1 MKRSFSQPSTSGESG
16 KRSRLFSLQQALDL
30 VYDSDEDEQDLAD
43 IYPES
48 DLESVDS
55 DVNSES
61 SNKDK
66 GLDVDLDL
74 SSPAPGPSTAQDGRG
89 TGRNRSRPTAGGNA
103 DNLSTG
109 WTRAFVQQN
118 LRVEFDSRG
127 VGPQNCPPNITEMS
141 SPLEFLKFCS
151 GAQVQGIFR
160 PRRSGF
166 KGLSALPKDTTSELA
181 GLFFTTSHKCR
192 APSREAIDTI
202 FLSLQV

>member
-61 SNKDK
+61 SNEDE

-74 SSPAPGPSTAQDGRG
+74 SSPAPR
-89 TGRNRSRPTAGGNA
+89 
-103 DNLSTG
+103 LST
-109 WTRAFVQQN
+109 VQVYARPICASN
-118 LRVEFDSRG
+118 
-127 VGPQNCPPNITEMS
+127 VGPPVGLTTTLKWNI
-141 SPLEFLKFCS
+141 
-151 GAQVQGIFR
+151 GA
-160 PRRSGF
+160 
-166 KGLSALPKDTTSELA
+166 K
-181 GLFFTTSHKCR
+181 
-192 APSREAIDTI
+192 
-202 FLSLQV
+202 

>member
-1 MKRSFSQPSTSGESG
+1 MKRSFSQPLTSGESG

-61 SNKDK
+61 SNEDK

-74 SSPAPGPSTAQDGRG
+74 SSPAPRPTTAQVGRG
-89 TGRNRSRPTAGGNA
+89 TGRNRSRPTAGGDA

-109 WTRAFVQQN
+109 WTRAFFQQN

-127 VGPQNCPPNITEMS
+127 VWPQNCPPNITEMS
-141 SPLEFLKFCS
+141 SQELRCRVFCS

-166 KGLSALPKDTTSELA
+166 KGLWWFHWVKR
-181 GLFFTTSHKCR
+181 TSHQSHV
-192 APSREAIDTI
+192 ATLPPQIIWLGGGVSW
-202 FLSLQV
+202 

>member
-61 SNKDK
+61 SNEDE

-74 SSPAPGPSTAQDGRG
+74 DWKDLSQQFCAPRPSTAHVGRG
-89 TGRNRSRPTAGGNA
+89 TGRNRSRPTVGGDA

-160 PRRSGF
+160 P
-166 KGLSALPKDTTSELA
+166 KGQGSK
-181 GLFFTTSHKCR
+181 G
-192 APSREAIDTI
+192 
-202 FLSLQV
+202 

>member
-61 SNKDK
+61 SNEDE
-66 GLDVDLDL
+66 GLDVDLDLDL
-74 SSPAPGPSTAQDGRG
+74 SSPAPRPSTAQVGRG
-89 TGRNRSRPTAGGNA
+89 TGRNRSRPTAGGDA

-118 LRVEFDSRG
+118 LRVEFDYRD
-127 VGPQNCPPNITEMS
+127 VGPQNCPPNFTEMS

-151 GAQVQGIFR
+151 GAKVQGIFR
-160 PRRSGF
+160 PMRSGL
-166 KGLSALPKDTTSELA
+166 KGLILD
-181 GLFFTTSHKCR
+181 
-192 APSREAIDTI
+192 PSKNVYLKRCLECSSFYLLKITDAM
-202 FLSLQV
+202 V

>member
-1 MKRSFSQPSTSGESG
+1 M
-16 KRSRLFSLQQALDL
+16 
-30 VYDSDEDEQDLAD
+30 YDSDEDEQDLAD
-43 IYPES
+43 IYSES

-61 SNKDK
+61 SNEDE

-74 SSPAPGPSTAQDGRG
+74 SSPAPRPSTAQVGRG
-89 TGRNRSRPTAGGNA
+89 TGRNRSRPTAGGDA

-127 VGPQNCPPNITEMS
+127 VGPQNCSPNITEMS
-141 SPLEFLKFCS
+141 SPLEFLSLYFFSS

-166 KGLSALPKDTTSELA
+166 KGLIANVWYLVCHSNI
-181 GLFFTTSHKCR
+181 C
-192 APSREAIDTI
+192 
-202 FLSLQV
+202 

>member
-61 SNKDK
+61 SNEDE

-74 SSPAPGPSTAQDGRG
+74 DLVLHLDLA
-89 TGRNRSRPTAGGNA
+89 RPK
-103 DNLSTG
+103 SM
-109 WTRAFVQQN
+109 
-118 LRVEFDSRG
+118 
-127 VGPQNCPPNITEMS
+127 P
-141 SPLEFLKFCS
+141 
-151 GAQVQGIFR
+151 
-160 PRRSGF
+160 
-166 KGLSALPKDTTSELA
+166 GLSVHQTCVHLLD
-181 GLFFTTSHKCR
+181 
-192 APSREAIDTI
+192 
-202 FLSLQV
+202 

>member
-55 DVNSES
+55 DVNSKS
-61 SNKDK
+61 SNSDE
-66 GLDVDLDL
+66 GLDVDLDLDL
-74 SSPAPGPSTAQDGRG
+74 SSPAPRPSTAQVGRG
-89 TGRNRSRPTAGGNA
+89 TGRNRSRPTAGGDA

-118 LRVEFDSRG
+118 LCVEFDSKG
-127 VGPQNCPPNITEMS
+127 V
-141 SPLEFLKFCS
+141 F
-151 GAQVQGIFR
+151 
-160 PRRSGF
+160 
-166 KGLSALPKDTTSELA
+166 D
-181 GLFFTTSHKCR
+181 
-192 APSREAIDTI
+192 SREWPLYVGGRK
-202 FLSLQV
+202 F

>member
-30 VYDSDEDEQDLAD
+30 VYDSDEDEEDLAD

-61 SNKDK
+61 SNEDE

-74 SSPAPGPSTAQDGRG
+74 SSPAPSPSTAQVGRG
-89 TGRNRSRPTAGGNA
+89 TGRNRSRPTAGGDA

-109 WTRAFVQQN
+109 WTRAFGPLCNVFV
-118 LRVEFDSRG
+118 LIG
-127 VGPQNCPPNITEMS
+127 VMYVVHFCCEW
-141 SPLEFLKFCS
+141 PLYVGGLKILKFCS
-151 GAQVQGIFR
+151 GAQVQGTFR

-166 KGLSALPKDTTSELA
+166 KGLKVV
-181 GLFFTTSHKCR
+181 
-192 APSREAIDTI
+192 AI
-202 FLSLQV
+202 L

>member
-61 SNKDK
+61 SNEDE

-74 SSPAPGPSTAQDGRG
+74 DLSSHSDIPTPRSKSCIRCSLCQAYLCIKRGSTC
-89 TGRNRSRPTAGGNA
+89 
-103 DNLSTG
+103 
-109 WTRAFVQQN
+109 WTDYHTK
-118 LRVEFDSRG
+118 VEYWR
-127 VGPQNCPPNITEMS
+127 
-141 SPLEFLKFCS
+141 
-151 GAQVQGIFR
+151 
-160 PRRSGF
+160 
-166 KGLSALPKDTTSELA
+166 
-181 GLFFTTSHKCR
+181 
-192 APSREAIDTI
+192 
-202 FLSLQV
+202 

>member
-1 MKRSFSQPSTSGESG
+1 M
-16 KRSRLFSLQQALDL
+16 
-30 VYDSDEDEQDLAD
+30 YDSDKDEQDLAD

-61 SNKDK
+61 SNEDE

-74 SSPAPGPSTAQDGRG
+74 SSPAPRPSMAQVGHG
-89 TGRNRSRPTAGGNA
+89 TNRNRSRPTAGGDA

-118 LRVEFDSRG
+118 LHVEFDSRG
-127 VGPQNCPPNITEMS
+127 AGPQNCPPNITKMS

-166 KGLSALPKDTTSELA
+166 KGLNWGVHPPRGSQNICKGA
-181 GLFFTTSHKCR
+181 
-192 APSREAIDTI
+192 
-202 FLSLQV
+202 

>member
-61 SNKDK
+61 SNEDE
-66 GLDVDLDL
+66 GLDVDLDLDL
-74 SSPAPGPSTAQDGRG
+74 SSPAPRPSTAPVGRG
-89 TGRNRSRPTAGGNA
+89 TGRNRSRPTAVGDA
-103 DNLSTG
+103 YNLSTG

-141 SPLEFLKFCS
+141 SPIEFLKFCS

-166 KGLSALPKDTTSELA
+166 KGLTYNLL
-181 GLFFTTSHKCR
+181 SHK
-192 APSREAIDTI
+192 
-202 FLSLQV
+202 LSQVLILNFY

>member
-30 VYDSDEDEQDLAD
+30 VYDSNEDEQDLAD

-61 SNKDK
+61 SNEDE
-66 GLDVDLDL
+66 GLDVDLDLDL
-74 SSPAPGPSTAQDGRG
+74 SSPAPRPSTAQVGRG
-89 TGRNRSRPTAGGNA
+89 TGRNRSRPTAGGDA

-127 VGPQNCPPNITEMS
+127 VGPQNCAPNITEMS

-151 GAQVQGIFR
+151 GAQVHGIFR

-166 KGLSALPKDTTSELA
+166 KGLMCGVLA
-181 GLFFTTSHKCR
+181 
-192 APSREAIDTI
+192 I
-202 FLSLQV
+202 Q